1 MRADFAESHRSDSMH
16 HHILFAPVSSARGMG
31 EYARC
36 LSLARAVERRWPQ
49 LRSHF
54 LLSREA
60 PYASSAPFETHLLPA
75 SVTLC
80 GAEVDQVID
89 RLRPSLVVFDNAG
102 SSRHL
107 RAAHRAGARVIYV
120 SSRQRQRR
128 RAFRWQWLPM
138 LDEVWLAYP
147 PDLFSRLSW
156 LERAKLRIAG
166 RTIVRAL
173 DTILPGDP
181 TTDPASVATDAAP
194 ILFMPGGGST
204 HGAPGNLPALFA
216 RLAERLARRGE
227 RVSFVAGPGFTSH
240 IDSLPTLQVLRNP
253 SGDELREQL
262 GAARLVIA
270 NGGDS
275 LLQALVLGRPCIAMP
290 IASDQASRIAWCQ
303 SRGIVATGT
312 ADELPELIERHLAE
326 PGRRAALAANAT
338 GMGWRDGMAEALRAI
353 GRLTGVEAATDL

>member
-1 MRADFAESHRSDSMH
+1 MH
-16 HHILFAPVSSARGMG
+16 SNILFAPVSCARGMG

-49 LRSHF
+49 LQSHF

-80 GAEVDQVID
+80 GAEVDHVID

-147 PDLFSRLSW
+147 PELFSRLSW
-156 LERAKLRIAG
+156 LERAKLSVAG
-166 RTIVRAL
+166 TTIVRAL

-181 TTDPASVATDAAP
+181 TSDPASIAPDTAP
-194 ILFMPGGGST
+194 ILFMPGGGSA
-204 HGAPGNLPALFA
+204 HGAPTNLPALFA

-240 IDSLPTLQVLRNP
+240 IESLPMLQVLRNP

-262 GAARLVIA
+262 RAARLVIA

-290 IASDQASRIAWCQ
+290 IASDQAARVAWCQ
-303 SRGIVATGT
+303 SRGIVAAGT
-312 ADELPELIERHLAE
+312 AEELPEIIERHLAE
-326 PGRRAALAANAT
+326 PGRRTALAVNAA
-338 GMGWRDGMAEALRAI
+338 GMGWRDGLADALQAI
-353 GRLTGVEAATDL
+353 GRLTGVDCAP

>member
-1 MRADFAESHRSDSMH
+1 MH
-16 HHILFAPVSSARGMG
+16 SNVLFAPVSCARGMG

-36 LSLARAVERRWPQ
+36 LSLARAIERRWPR
-49 LRSHF
+49 LRNHF

-60 PYASSAPFETHLLPA
+60 PYAGSAPFETHLLPA

-89 RLRPSLVVFDNAG
+89 RLRPRLVVFDNAG

-107 RAAHRAGARVIYV
+107 RAAHRAGARVIYI
-120 SSRQRQRR
+120 SSRQRQRS
-128 RAFRWQWLPM
+128 RAFRWRWLPM
-138 LDEVWLAYP
+138 LDEIWLAYP

-156 LERAKLRIAG
+156 LERAKLRVAG
-166 RTIVRAL
+166 STTVRAL
-173 DTILPGDP
+173 DTILPGDATP
-181 TTDPASVATDAAP
+181 GPAGAVADSAP
-194 ILFMPGGGST
+194 ILFMPGGGSA
-204 HGAPGNLPALFA
+204 HGAPTNLPALFA

-240 IDSLPTLQVLRNP
+240 IESLPRLQVLRNP

-262 GAARLVIA
+262 GAARLVVA

-312 ADELPELIERHLAE
+312 AEDLPEILERHLAE
-326 PGRRAALAANAT
+326 PGRRAALAANAA
-338 GMGWRDGMAEALRAI
+338 GMGWRDGMAEALQAI
-353 GRLTGVEAATDL
+353 GRLTGVEAATDG